1 MHTFICIL
9 AGGLAAY
16 SSVTGRQQLFDAN
29 IDLLVTVFMAVLA
42 GSLNKEALEKIL
54 FTKRGEGESD

>member
-16 SSVTGRQQLFDAN
+16 SYITGHQQLFDAN
-29 IDLLVTVFMAVLA
+29 IDLLVSVLMFVLA
-42 GSLNKEALEKIL
+42 GSLNKEALNKIIWA
-54 FTKRGEGESD
+54 KSGEGDSG